1 VTALLADLP
10 RKNCW
15 SAVYLVYARRRGHT
29 MLDRELYLPRSWT
42 IDPDRCAAA
51 GVPDDVEFA
60 TRPALAAAMLAR
72 ALDAGV
78 PARWVTAEE
87 VYGADPGL
95 RADLEARQIGYV
107 LAIGC
112 DRRVPTTTGPLRADA
127 LAANVPKTS
136 LAAALRRTGR
146 KGTTPLRLGPNHPHQ
161 SSTTATRYWWLL
173 VRKHTRTGELAF
185 YRCYAPTPVS
195 LHELVRVAGRRWTG
209 GILPGWQGPD
219 RARRTPTPPL
229 AAQAEVD
236 PPGDARPRPARRHRR
251 PRTHPEPT
259 TNRPHRTDL
268 QRDPTGLLTTF
279 VIEPARVLSSP
290 RLVTLATTPPTPR
303 PRQPL
308 PPPTSATH
316 MITIY
321 GWSTSLDTKLAG

>member
-15 SAVYLVYARRRGHT
+15 SAVYLIYAGRRGHT

-127 LAANVPKTS
+127 LAANVPKRAWQRLS
-136 LAAALRRTGR
+136 AGPGAKGQRHYDWALITLTKAPPPLPATGGCWCE
-146 KGTTPLRLGPNHPHQ
+146 GTL
-161 SSTTATRYWWLL
+161 
-173 VRKHTRTGELAF
+173 
-185 YRCYAPTPVS
+185 
-195 LHELVRVAGRRWTG
+195 ELV
-209 GILPGWQGPD
+209 
-219 RARRTPTPPL
+219 
-229 AAQAEVD
+229 
-236 PPGDARPRPARRHRR
+236 
-251 PRTHPEPT
+251 
-259 TNRPHRTDL
+259 
-268 QRDPTGLLTTF
+268 
-279 VIEPARVLSSP
+279 S
-290 RLVTLATTPPTPR
+290 
-303 PRQPL
+303 
-308 PPPTSATH
+308 
-316 MITIY
+316 
-321 GWSTSLDTKLAG
+321 